1 MPESGFT
8 LGDQPGLDEVARTD
22 LLLDALAGRERFSLN
37 DPDDDALAALMGEWR
52 DDLRWPPARAL
63 VSQNEAVDA
72 LILGLSE
79 RRRSRRAWAAIG
91 SVAAT
96 LLALSGLGAV
106 VADARPGDLLY
117 GLHAMLFNEPRVS
130 EDQIMLSA
138 KADLAKAE
146 QMIAQGQWDQAES
159 QLAEVSSTLQTV
171 NDGSRRQ
178 HLLNELNQLNT
189 KVEKR
194 DPNATLPAGGPPQSG
209 PTGVLAPQ
217 VPPGNSLTPLA
228 PETVSPVPPNESG
241 APESAP
247 APSASPTT
255 TGAKPSASLP
265 PAGAT
270 ATSPAPTSVP
280 TPPVSAVVPG
290 ETPADTSVVAP
301 GSPGRPPALRHR
313 GRLSWQHPATR
324 PTREVRWFKRPD
336 SQNRWNPHQQAQF
349 PDGLAGALSSGY
361 GSRPAVATL
370 AQWRWWNPSASDVA
384 SLSEA
389 SA

>member
-52 DDLRWPPARAL
+52 DDLRWPPASAL

-171 NDGSRRQ
+171 N
-178 HLLNELNQLNT
+178 E
-189 KVEKR
+189 
-194 DPNATLPAGGPPQSG
+194 AA
-209 PTGVLAPQ
+209 
-217 VPPGNSLTPLA
+217 
-228 PETVSPVPPNESG
+228 
-241 APESAP
+241 
-247 APSASPTT
+247 
-255 TGAKPSASLP
+255 
-265 PAGAT
+265 
-270 ATSPAPTSVP
+270 
-280 TPPVSAVVPG
+280 
-290 ETPADTSVVAP
+290 ADSTC
-301 GSPGRPPALRHR
+301 
-313 GRLSWQHPATR
+313 
-324 PTREVRWFKRPD
+324 
-336 SQNRWNPHQQAQF
+336 
-349 PDGLAGALSSGY
+349 
-361 GSRPAVATL
+361 
-370 AQWRWWNPSASDVA
+370 
-384 SLSEA
+384 
-389 SA
+389 

>member
-52 DDLRWPPARAL
+52 DDLRWPPASAL

-194 DPNATLPAGGPPQSG
+194 DPNATLPAGGPPESG

-255 TGAKPSASLP
+255 TGPSRRHRYRPRARPRPVRRPRRSQRRPFRRLSQARRP
-265 PAGAT
+265 PTRLWWRLARR
-270 ATSPAPTSVP
+270 
-280 TPPVSAVVPG
+280 
-290 ETPADTSVVAP
+290 
-301 GSPGRPPALRHR
+301 RPPALRHR
-313 GRLSWQHPATR
+313 GWLSRQHPATR